1 MQSNVVQNSSPRL
14 IVFRFLPEKGNV
26 SPLGL
31 FEEGGATGEM
41 FWTTF
46 DCILVPARQRQC
58 EPNWGFARKEEEQA
72 VEEEEEDEEEGG
84 GGRRKEERRGGGSGR
99 KEVFHLFLAV
109 MSRQ

>member
-1 MQSNVVQNSSPRL
+1 MGSGRNQNAIKRGPKQ
-14 IVFRFLPEKGNV
+14 LPTV
-26 SPLGL
+26 
-31 FEEGGATGEM
+31 
-41 FWTTF
+41 
-46 DCILVPARQRQC
+46 DCISVPARKRQC
-58 EPNWGFARKEEEQA
+58 APNWGFARKEEEQA